1 MKLTR
6 RQLVAATAG
15 SITAMRVLAQSPPV
29 STGAAAHDFGKEA
42 HEAVQRNADALTKF
56 EIPMATEPAFQF
68 KA

>member
-15 SITAMRVLAQSPPV
+15 SITAAKVLAQAPPAA
-29 STGAAAHDFGKEA
+29 TGAATHDFAAETRD
-42 HEAVQRNADALTKF
+42 AVQRNRNLLTRF
-56 EIPMATEPAFQF
+56 EVPMSTEPAFQF